1 MAQNKG
7 SKFTGPA
14 IGIAVAIGVGFWLSN
29 AKLGSGGGAGI
40 GSAGNNLKPIATAPV
55 SPPVKASEP
64 VTTPTPAA
72 PSKAAI
78 SIQVD
83 AATNAVRYLIDGT
96 ATEPGKFAEQVKVF
110 LEKNPS
116 IKELTLTFPKE
127 TPAADVLAV
136 QQVLSSFSGVTY
148 TVGEQTKSQ

>member
-1 MAQNKG
+1 MAQGKG

-14 IGIAVAIGVGFWLSN
+14 VGIALIAGVAFWLSN

-40 GSAGNNLKPIATAPV
+40 GGAGNTIKPAA
-55 SPPVKASEP
+55 
-64 VTTPTPAA
+64 TTPTPTPAKTKEPATPAPAA
-72 PSKAAI
+72 PTRAAV

-83 AATNAVRYLIDGT
+83 PSTNSVRYLLEGT
-96 ATEPGKFAEQVKVF
+96 ATEPGKFSAQLKVF

-116 IKELTLTFPKE
+116 IKEIVLTFPKE

-136 QQVLSSFSGVTY
+136 QQAISSFPGVTY
-148 TVGEQTKSQ
+148 TVGEQAKPQ